1 MMIYEVE
8 QEPGDWQGM
17 FEELR
22 RWWQADTVGLYSGF
36 GLELE
41 SLPDFVTVYIAEYRM
56 PVAVRARRR
65 QLREAAEARVP
76 SCNSLPFCADFD
88 FNPLVQGAY
97 VFKTETNHAWNA
109 KAVPWMHHS
118 LRRAQGHFCCVA
130 WLLLRRRVCPNVPL
144 LQEGTQEASRL
155 MDSRLMDDT
164 VQIIVEQLLLLLRRN
179 TYCVMQYNT
188 PGRE

>member
-1 MMIYEVE
+1 MLIYEVE
-8 QEPGDWQGM
+8 QEPGDWEGM

-41 SLPDFVTVYIAEYRM
+41 SLPDFVTVYISEYQM

-65 QLREAAEARVP
+65 QLREAAEAGVP

-88 FNPLVQGAY
+88 SNPLVQGAY
-97 VFKTETNHAWNA
+97 VFTTEHAWNA
-109 KAVPWMHHS
+109 KVVPWMHRS
-118 LRRAQGHFCCVA
+118 LRQAQGHFCCVA
-130 WLLLRRRVCPNVPL
+130 WLLLRRRVGANAP
-144 LQEGTQEASRL
+144 EAAP
-155 MDSRLMDDT
+155 LMDDT
-164 VQIIVEQLLLLLRRN
+164 VQIIVAQLLLLLRRN